1 MLYDV
6 LRLSAALV
14 ARRAFHFS
22 SIDGTRLGW
31 SSASL
36 AICLSS
42 LTALHEEHES
52 KLISSFYPFRL
63 TLSGDEFQNK
73 VDLYAGVI
81 RLNPAATL
89 LQWLGIISEVS
100 HNNVVTLK
108 NNLKELKCNQSE
120 VEHAFGLR
128 VIKGHT
134 CCSEEYHKCMKR
146 LAMEISQN
154 NSSSQEDKS
163 ALTISNKKSK
173 IIIESSQTCRRGRQ
187 RKHDGS
193 FEVGASMNSMQILSI
208 IGKFASKSNR
218 IIEEQSKH
226 QERCKELINR
236 VMYTYGVE
244 KIKQVSSTVTSE
256 QMSQALSI
264 LLNKD
269 EGEQQEL
276 RGYLAGQ
283 SIGIVGHGQLCH
295 IGDDGSIYIPTNC
308 S

>member
-1 MLYDV
+1 M
-6 LRLSAALV
+6 RLTAALV
-14 ARRAFHFS
+14 ARRAFQFS

-31 SSASL
+31 SSSSL

-42 LTALHEEHES
+42 LTALHEEHETE
-52 KLISSFYPFRL
+52 LISSFYPFHL

-73 VDLYAGVI
+73 VDLYAGTI
-81 RLNPAATL
+81 RLNPAATA
-89 LQWLGIISEVS
+89 LQWLGIMSEVS
-100 HNNVVTLK
+100 HNNVITLK
-108 NNLKELKCNQSE
+108 NNQKELNHYQSE
-120 VEHAFGLR
+120 VQRALGLR

-134 CCSEEYHKCMKR
+134 CGSEEYHKCMKR
-146 LAMEISQN
+146 LAMESSQN
-154 NSSSQEDKS
+154 NSSGDEDKS

-173 IIIESSQTCRRGRQ
+173 IVIESSQTCRRGRL
-187 RKHDGS
+187 RKNDGS
-193 FEVGASMNSMQILSI
+193 FEVGSGMNCMQILSI
-208 IGKFASKSNR
+208 IGKFAFTSNR

-236 VMYTYGVE
+236 VMDTYGVE
-244 KIKQVSSTVTSE
+244 KIKRVSSTVTSE

-269 EGEQQEL
+269 EAEQREL

-283 SIGIVGHGQLCH
+283 SIGIVGRGQLCCL
-295 IGDDGSIYIPTNC
+295 GDDGSIHLPINC

>member
-1 MLYDV
+1 M
-6 LRLSAALV
+6 RLSAALV
-14 ARRAFHFS
+14 ARRAFQFS

-52 KLISSFYPFRL
+52 KLISSFYPFHL
-63 TLSGDEFQNK
+63 KLSGDEFQNK

-81 RLNPAATL
+81 RLNPAATQ
-89 LQWLGIISEVS
+89 LQWLGIMSEVS
-100 HNNVVTLK
+100 HSNVITLK
-108 NNLKELKCNQSE
+108 NNLKELKRNQSE
-120 VEHAFGLR
+120 VEHALGLR

-134 CCSEEYHKCMKR
+134 CGSEEYHKCMKR
-146 LAMEISQN
+146 LAMEISQK
-154 NSSSQEDKS
+154 NSSGNEDKS
-163 ALTISNKKSK
+163 ALTISNNKTKLV
-173 IIIESSQTCRRGRQ
+173 IESSQTCRRGRL
-187 RKHDGS
+187 RKLDGS
-193 FEVGASMNSMQILSI
+193 FEVGASMNSMQVFSI
-208 IGKFASKSNR
+208 IGKFASTSNK

-226 QERCKELINR
+226 QERCKELINK

-256 QMSQALSI
+256 QMSQVLSI
-264 LLNKD
+264 LLNKN
-269 EGEQQEL
+269 EAEQREL

-283 SIGIVGHGQLCH
+283 SIGIVGRGQLCCL
-295 IGDDGSIYIPTNC
+295 GDDGSIHVPTNC

>member
-1 MLYDV
+1 M
-6 LRLSAALV
+6 
-14 ARRAFHFS
+14 
-22 SIDGTRLGW
+22 
-31 SSASL
+31 
-36 AICLSS
+36 
-42 LTALHEEHES
+42 HEEHES

-63 TLSGDEFQNK
+63 ILSGDEFQSK

-81 RLNPAATL
+81 RLNPAATQ
-89 LQWLGIISEVS
+89 LQWLRIISEVS
-100 HNNVVTLK
+100 HNNVITLK
-108 NNLKELKCNQSE
+108 NNLKELKRHQSE
-120 VEHAFGLR
+120 VESALGLR

-134 CCSEEYHKCMKR
+134 CGSEEYHKCMRR

-154 NSSSQEDKS
+154 NSSSDEGKS
-163 ALTISNKKSK
+163 ALTLSNKKAK
-173 IIIESSQTCRRGRQ
+173 VVIESSQTCRRGRL
-187 RKHDGS
+187 RKYDGS

-208 IGKFASKSNR
+208 IGKFASTSNR
-218 IIEEQSKH
+218 IIQEQSKH

-269 EGEQQEL
+269 EAEQQNL

-283 SIGIVGHGQLCH
+283 SIGIVGRGQLCCL
-295 IGDDGSIYIPTNC
+295 GDDGSIHIPINC
-308 S
+308 L